1 VKLLRGFLK
10 IISFLARVKQYV
22 RTEKALNNKPAE
34 MNMLDYIKIYTG
46 ALVYAIINYYKIV
59 GEPKKLPKCFGNS

>member
-1 VKLLRGFLK
+1 LK

-46 ALVYAIINYYKIV
+46 ALVYAIIN
-59 GEPKKLPKCFGNS
+59 